1 MATLP
6 KKLFAQVS
14 DFAKMKGVRM
24 NPEQTEAALK
34 KLKESSFSVSGW
46 EKRDNYIDVLKKS
59 GLLTDP
65 DVERVYAVGSATTSK
80 ADPKDLDIL
89 MRGRT
94 GKNTEHAY
102 DSSFQKLIDL
112 EAKRPINKGLEDDEL
127 AESILKNQ
135 QVHLNYP
142 KTRDYKFKNETPYT
156 QTEHSEHAKI
166 VAEDFAKVGA
176 KRYGD
181 DHKWIRLVG
190 IPAAV
195 SLGLMTEEEAEAAFK
210 PVEIAKATAKLL
222 KQNVQTINPGGF
234 LELPSRDAKRL
245 AGVTESMLKIPQ
257 KEYSRITGVHVQPE
271 IVIPG
276 HASTKGVYVPQNAI
290 PWRPSTSNKV
300 FLSAM
305 KVDKLTFPHEIAH
318 GRQYN
323 RPGTIR
329 FLDDLQQHVKK
340 WIKDPWEQYWSD
352 PKEVHARG
360 VAEAVGQVEGPLTQS
375 IYDEIY
381 NNELHKAIQYTEK
394 WLQHLDPT
402 FKARFLKNIAI
413 GGAVMTAL
421 SLGPDDEAEAMPRGV
436 YQAID
441 YGQQLW
447 RKTRDVSKLIGRTL
461 APGKVIDDVVVTGEN
476 ERRIRFTDGTESI
489 IDKKDL
495 AQLYRSLGTRDYEAI
510 NAIDKDPVSQ
520 MTRAL
525 KSLSFHEARYKQVPE
540 NQALQYVDDYLRNL
554 SEMGQHISPDLV
566 FVQRG
571 DKVFTMPRAY
581 AELLEEQDL
590 LKILRSDKYIELL
603 EKYKVK

>member
-14 DFAKMKGVRM
+14 DFAKMKGAKM
-24 NPEQTEAALK
+24 SPEQTEAALK
-34 KLKESSFSVSGW
+34 RLKESSFSPSGW
-46 EKRDNYIDVLKKS
+46 EKRDRFVDQLKYT
-59 GLLTDP
+59 GLLEDP
-65 DVERVYAVGSATTSK
+65 NVERVYAVGSSVTPKT
-80 ADPKDLDIL
+80 DPNDLDIL
-89 MRGRT
+89 YR
-94 GKNTEHAY
+94 GKNATKTYLA
-102 DSSFQKLIDL
+102 SSKVPKYRYVED
-112 EAKRPINKGLEDDEL
+112 PIHPGSTIPEL
-127 AESILKNQ
+127 SSPN
-135 QVHLNYP
+135 VHELLPEMTNYP
-142 KTRDYKFKNETPYT
+142 DVAFKQP
-156 QTEHSEHAKI
+156 SEFNASALKEATST
-166 VAEDFAKVGA
+166 AEIGVR
-176 KRYGD
+176 RYGQ
-181 DHKWIRLVG
+181 DHRWIRLVG
-190 IPAAV
+190 IPAAIG
-195 SLGLMTEEEAEAAFK
+195 LGLMTEEEVEAAFK
-210 PVEIAKATAKLL
+210 PVEIAKTTAKLL

-271 IVIPG
+271 IVVPG

-323 RPGTIR
+323 KPGTIR
-329 FLDDLQQHVKK
+329 FLEELKQHVNK
-340 WIKDPWEQYWSD
+340 WIKDPWEQYWND

-360 VAEAVGQVEGPLTQS
+360 VAEAVDQVEGPLIQS

-421 SLGPDDEAEAMPRGV
+421 QLGPDEAEAMPRGV

-447 RKTRDVSKLIGRTL
+447 RKSRDTAKLIGRTL
-461 APGKVIDDVVVTGEN
+461 SPGKVIDDVVVTGEN

-489 IDKKDL
+489 VDKKDL

-510 NAIDKDPVSQ
+510 QAIDKDPVSQ

-540 NQALQYVDDYLRNL
+540 SQALQYVDDYLRNL
-554 SEMGQHISPDLV
+554 SEMGEHISPDLV

-603 EKYKVK
+603 NKYKVK